1 LEPGEIRRRTARTF
15 DGASVDFD
23 ATRRRPWPSVKGI
36 GSLQGKRVL
45 DLGAGT
51 GRYSRYFLESG
62 ASSVVAADVSA
73 GMLMVLDRRRGK
85 EQALFTVRCDATN
98 LPFKDSAFDAVAF
111 IATLHH
117 VPEKEE
123 RKRALMEVGRVTS
136 EGGVVLIT
144 VWAPRELP
152 KGARPAVE
160 GGGEKDIYVPWGKEG
175 DRFYHLFSPDE
186 LRSLIEEAGL
196 SIISIYHERISHRDQ
211 GVNLVAVASR

>member
-1 LEPGEIRRRTARTF
+1 LEPEEIRRRTARTF

-23 ATRRRPWPSVKGI
+23 ATRRRPWPSVKEM

-45 DLGAGT
+45 DLGSGT
-51 GRYSRYFLESG
+51 GRNSRHFLEGG
-62 ASSVVAADVSA
+62 AASVVAADVSV
-73 GMLMVLDRRRGK
+73 GMLR
-85 EQALFTVRCDATN
+85 ALYQRSGREAGLHAVRCDAMS

-117 VPEKEE
+117 VPEEE
-123 RKRALMEVGRVTS
+123 GRERALREVRRVTS
-136 EGGVVLIT
+136 AGSVVLIT
-144 VWAPRELP
+144 VWAPSGLP
-152 KGARPAVE
+152 KGARPASG

-186 LRSLIEEAGL
+186 LRSLVEGAGL
-196 SIISIYHERISHRDQ
+196 SVVSLHHERISRRDL